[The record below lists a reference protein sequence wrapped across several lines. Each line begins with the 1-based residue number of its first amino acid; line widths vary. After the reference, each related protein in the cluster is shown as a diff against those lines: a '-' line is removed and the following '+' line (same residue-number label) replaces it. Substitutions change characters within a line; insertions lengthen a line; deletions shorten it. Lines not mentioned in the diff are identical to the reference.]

1 MIHVIAKIDIVP
13 GKRDAFLQEFR
24 QLVPKVRAERGCV
37 EYAPAAD
44 VATHIPVQTP
54 VRPNTVI
61 VLEKW
66 ADLAALEAHLSAP
79 HVVEYRERVKDL
91 VAGLALQIL
100 QPA

>member
-1 MIHVIAKIDIVP
+1 MIYVIATIEVVS
-13 GKRDAFLQEFR
+13 GKRDAFLQEFHR
-24 QLVPKVRAERGCV
+24 LVSKVRAERGCV
-37 EYAPAAD
+37 EYGPAVD
-44 VATHIPVQTP
+44 VATKIPVQTP

-91 VAGLALQIL
+91 IAGLALQIL